1 MGFPIR
7 GARGAPLASARV
19 IPVWLVCL
27 LVKAACAMT
36 RCVQVGR
43 LGVSWDPGLV
53 SPVQRW
59 AMMRLKMRMRM
70 SVKKKKKMMMMMMR
84 MMVMMMMLMMMMTTV
99 VVMMVMTRVWGLV

>member
-53 SPVQRW
+53 SLVQRW
-59 AMMRLKMRMRM
+59 AMMRLKMRMIIEEEDDDDEDGDDDD
-70 SVKKKKKMMMMMMR
+70 
-84 MMVMMMMLMMMMTTV
+84 TTFAGGRQ
-99 VVMMVMTRVWGLV
+99 VMTGASSSPSPRRR

>member
-53 SPVQRW
+53 SLVQRW
-59 AMMRLKMRMRM
+59 AMMRLKMRMRIDDV
-70 SVKKKKKMMMMMMR
+70 SLRNSANFVAWPR
-84 MMVMMMMLMMMMTTV
+84 RQNCV
-99 VVMMVMTRVWGLV
+99 GPYA

>member
-53 SPVQRW
+53 SLVQRW

-70 SVKKKKKMMMMMMR
+70 SLKKKKMMMMR
-84 MMVMMMMLMMMMTTV
+84 MMVMMMMLMMMI
-99 VVMMVMTRVWGLV
+99 